1 MNDKLKKYDLEIH
14 VGSISSADTIIN
26 SIETIFINTMNVLII
41 WYIFIWFVEVGE
53 QIYRERNDDDNV
65 YDDYYYDYND
75 YNDYFFWF
83 DD

>member
-14 VGSISSADTIIN
+14 VDSISSADTIIN
-26 SIETIFINTMNVLII
+26 SIETIFINTMYALFI

-53 QIYRERNDDDNV
+53 QIQRERNDDDNV
-65 YDDYYYDYND
+65 ADNYDVDYTDYL
-75 YNDYFFWF
+75 FWF

>member
-14 VGSISSADTIIN
+14 VDSISSEDTIIN

-53 QIYRERNDDDNV
+53 QIHRERNDVDDVDDVDNV
-65 YDDYYYDYND
+65 DNVDDYL
-75 YNDYFFWF
+75 FWF